1 MQGFPTINAFV
12 NGRMVDYNGDRSA
25 GSLKDWAIS
34 LIPNRVTHL
43 PSPEKLQGFLQRC
56 GGSSG
61 GDAKGKTA
69 KDGTAWGGCVVLFS
83 DKKQT
88 SPLYK
93 SLAAQHAGKLA
104 FGEVR
109 AAARCLRAWPCQVA
123 THALPTHT
131 GPAICMSY
139 HCT

>member
-1 MQGFPTINAFV
+1 MAFIRGHLNNCGAHAPCRVQGFPTIKAFV

-25 GSLKDWAIS
+25 GGLKDWAIS
-34 LIPNRVTHL
+34 LIPSKVTQL
-43 PSPEKLQGFLQRC
+43 PSPEKLPGFLQRC
-56 GGSSG
+56 GGAG
-61 GDAKGKTA
+61 GGGGEAKGKKA
-69 KDGTAWGGCVVLFS
+69 RDGASWGGCVILFS

-109 AAARCLRAWPCQVA
+109 GAAVAWRR
-123 THALPTHT
+123 T
-131 GPAICMSY
+131 G
-139 HCT
+139 